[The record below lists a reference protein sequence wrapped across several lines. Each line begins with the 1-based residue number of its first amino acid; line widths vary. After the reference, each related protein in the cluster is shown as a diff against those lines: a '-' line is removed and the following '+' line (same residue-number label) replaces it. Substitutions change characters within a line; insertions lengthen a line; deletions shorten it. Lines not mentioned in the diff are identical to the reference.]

1 MLTPGSWNPL
11 LSRLSSVFTLT
22 AMLLIPAVASV
33 AQASPAI
40 KASLAVESSSSIS
53 RDQSTQAVLTPALS
67 TPTVADSPSLE
78 TGGLAENE
86 DPLNSPYPIPWNW
99 ITTTQQEYAHK
110 GQSGLRYYRSPALV
124 SPDGK
129 YAAYS
134 RIEVRAEPELYR
146 SKVISVMFLE
156 DLATGALQVIRAD
169 SPIAHYLQEVG
180 EDSEEVEG
188 VISILLPASWS
199 AQGDHLLARQVEG
212 ALSSSDILDYGV
224 VWNQATRTAKT
235 LQAMAP
241 SLSLA
246 SISPQ
251 GVLLE
256 DGAEMST
263 TLLGWNQSAPGQV
276 LFQTNT
282 LGEDDTTVVSVALN
296 GQSYVSAS
304 HTVAI
309 YGQAISRSWSGVQS
323 IR

>member
-1 MLTPGSWNPL
+1 M
-11 LSRLSSVFTLT
+11 
-22 AMLLIPAVASV
+22 
-33 AQASPAI
+33 
-40 KASLAVESSSSIS
+40 S
-53 RDQSTQAVLTPALS
+53 RDESTQAILTPALS
-67 TPTVADSPSLE
+67 APAVVGSPSLE
-78 TGGLAENE
+78 AGELPANE
-86 DPLNSPYPIPWNW
+86 DPLNSPYPIPWHW
-99 ITTTQQEYAHK
+99 ITTTQQEYADK

-134 RIEVRAEPELYR
+134 RIELRAEPELYR
-146 SKVISVMFLE
+146 SKVVSVMFLE

-169 SPIAHYLQEVG
+169 SPIAHYLQQVG

-212 ALSSSDILDYGV
+212 ALSTSDILDYGV
-224 VWNQATRTAKT
+224 VWSQETRTAKT
-235 LQAMAP
+235 LQALTP

-246 SISPQ
+246 SISSQ
-251 GVLLE
+251 GGLLE

-282 LGEDDTTVVSVALN
+282 LGEEDAAVVSVALN
-296 GQSYVSAS
+296 GQSYLSAS
-304 HTVAI
+304 NTVAT
-309 YGQAISRSWSGVQS
+309 YGQVISRSWSGVQS

>member
-1 MLTPGSWNPL
+1 
-11 LSRLSSVFTLT
+11 
-22 AMLLIPAVASV
+22 MLLIPTVASV
-33 AQASPAI
+33 AQAFPALNPT
-40 KASLAVESSSSIS
+40 LALEPSTPMS
-53 RDQSTQAVLTPALS
+53 RDESTQAILTPALS
-67 TPTVADSPSLE
+67 APAVVGSPSLE
-78 TGGLAENE
+78 AGELPANE
-86 DPLNSPYPIPWNW
+86 DPLNSPYPIPWHW
-99 ITTTQQEYAHK
+99 ITTTQQEYADK

-134 RIEVRAEPELYR
+134 RIELRAEPELYR
-146 SKVISVMFLE
+146 SKVVSVMFLE

-169 SPIAHYLQEVG
+169 SPIAHYLQQVG

-212 ALSSSDILDYGV
+212 ALSTSDILDYGV
-224 VWNQATRTAKT
+224 VWSQETRTAKT
-235 LQAMAP
+235 LQALTP

-246 SISPQ
+246 SISSQ
-251 GVLLE
+251 GGLLE

-282 LGEDDTTVVSVALN
+282 LGEEDAAVVSVALN
-296 GQSYVSAS
+296 GQSYLSAS
-304 HTVAI
+304 NTVAT
-309 YGQAISRSWSGVQS
+309 YGQVISRSWSGVQS